1 MVLCAFHYF
10 VFEEFLFSST
20 WLTASLEIVISIPFA
35 TSTSRYSSF
44 DILPRL
50 HTVELILQFFS
61 FLFHHTCADDI
72 IDEQKAD
79 EQKTKGDAAPEYGMP
94 INHASASS

>member
-1 MVLCAFHYF
+1 MC
-10 VFEEFLFSST
+10 SSD
-20 WLTASLEIVISIPFA
+20 LADNLSPDTACEQ
-35 TSTSRYSSF
+35 